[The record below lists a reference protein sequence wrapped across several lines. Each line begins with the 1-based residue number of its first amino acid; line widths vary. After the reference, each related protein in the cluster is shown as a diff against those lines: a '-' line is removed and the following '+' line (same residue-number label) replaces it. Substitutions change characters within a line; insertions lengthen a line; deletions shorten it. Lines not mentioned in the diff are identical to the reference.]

1 MVKPLARY
9 VVIKKWMEPVSGEV
23 SVRCSIHTQ
32 VSKYEKFGYGCM
44 VTQLAS
50 TQAGIAEL
58 NNCGERSVVFLLCV
72 VVGSFTDST

>member
-1 MVKPLARY
+1 M
-9 VVIKKWMEPVSGEV
+9 

-72 VVGSFTDST
+72 VDCANSTCIIHVIGTYTGHIPVHLPCFL